1 VLNTPSAFRTIFGP
15 KGNVKKGVYYQVWP
29 RNVHTINTWSST
41 SISVHARKRR
51 VLNYAFS
58 EAALRDAEVFLHT
71 NIDRWLELL
80 GQSGVDGQ
88 WTGSLNM
95 CNWINWL
102 VFDILGDLCFG
113 QNFNMK
119 EPNSDLRHIPEVMV
133 SFLEL
138 IHPVSGFPELFT
150 LIIYTDAYRLRSVR
164 LAMSGC
170 GSSLEGLTGF

>member
-1 VLNTPSAFRTIFGP
+1 
-15 KGNVKKGVYYQVWP
+15 VYYQVWP

-58 EAALRDAEVFLHT
+58 EAALRDAEVFLHS

-80 GQSGVDGQ
+80 RQSGEDGQ

-95 CNWINWL
+95 CDSINWL

-119 EPNSDLRHIPEVMV
+119 EPDSNLRHIPEVMV

-138 IHPVSGFPELFT
+138 LHPVSSFLNQIAIT
-150 LIIYTDAYRLRSVR
+150 ICADAHRLDLVH
-164 LAMSGC
+164 LVTSGY
-170 GSSLEGLTGF
+170 GSSRAVLISS